1 MASNITLPLNPGI
14 SGWNAILP
22 SRAPHDHLA
31 QNLNADYLIIGGGFA
46 GLSAARRLNQ
56 LEPTAKIIV
65 LEACDIGE
73 GPAGRNSGFMIDL
86 PHNLASDDYLG
97 SLEKDLEQTLI
108 NRSAIEFAK
117 NASEE
122 YQMPSEAIEL
132 SGKTNAAATTKGVKF
147 NSEYAD
153 HLTKTGEEFKLLGPS
168 EMKEMT
174 GIDYYKNGL
183 WTPGAA
189 MLQPALYIQSLAD
202 GISKYSSLSIY
213 ENSPVIDLITEGV
226 HNGEKLWKAKT
237 KFGSVT
243 SPKVILAVNGLVE
256 RFGYFKNKLMTIFTY
271 ASMTRKLAPDE
282 VKSLG
287 GKSKWGLT
295 SADAM
300 GSSIRRISG
309 IGGDR
314 ILVRNRWSYNP
325 SMEVSDSFMG
335 SVSNSHISSFNAR
348 FQMLNKVTME
358 HCWGGRLCLSL
369 NNVYAQGEV
378 EEGVYS
384 ACCQNGL
391 GTAKGTA
398 IGIIAAEQASGSN
411 ESLVPNF
418 KVEEPPKNLLPKP
431 LMWIGVSSYVR
442 WKELMSGKEK

>member
-1 MASNITLPLNPGI
+1 
-14 SGWNAILP
+14 
-22 SRAPHDHLA
+22 
-31 QNLNADYLIIGGGFA
+31 
-46 GLSAARRLNQ
+46 
-56 LEPTAKIIV
+56 
-65 LEACDIGE
+65 
-73 GPAGRNSGFMIDL
+73 
-86 PHNLASDDYLG
+86 
-97 SLEKDLEQTLI
+97 
-108 NRSAIEFAK
+108 
-117 NASEE
+117 
-122 YQMPSEAIEL
+122 
-132 SGKTNAAATTKGVKF
+132 
-147 NSEYAD
+147 
-153 HLTKTGEEFKLLGPS
+153 
-168 EMKEMT
+168 
-174 GIDYYKNGL
+174 
-183 WTPGAA
+183 
-189 MLQPALYIQSLAD
+189 
-202 GISKYSSLSIY
+202 
-213 ENSPVIDLITEGV
+213 
-226 HNGEKLWKAKT
+226 
-237 KFGSVT
+237 
-243 SPKVILAVNGLVE
+243 
-256 RFGYFKNKLMTIFTY
+256 
-271 ASMTRKLAPDE
+271 MTRKLAPDE

-378 EEGVYS
+378 EEGIYS

-398 IGIIAAEQASGSN
+398 IGIIAAEKASGSN

-418 KVEEPPKNLLPKP
+418 KVEDPPKNLLPKP
-431 LMWIGVSSYVR
+431 LMWIGVNSYMR